1 MADWDWDWKAGPRG
15 GSLTDLDTVSR
26 FVRILDFGSP
36 GSQGGNVPVQYL
48 HGAREVAHLF
58 SQENLIPLEVG
69 VSTLAQLTDVKK
81 LLYGGRLMTTLQ
93 MTAPDWGTVQIDGKI
108 FQPVVS
114 TQDRFTFLF
123 PFQAADPYWRSTTL
137 NTGVNPVPSIAVGGN
152 APVDD
157 AEITFA
163 SGTDPLLTHTAS
175 GATIQIL
182 GAVPAGGVK
191 VFART
196 GWAERVT
203 GGADWGEFLD
213 MNMPFVLELDADAT
227 NSFTLSTG
235 AVTIAWR
242 NKFR

>member
-1 MADWDWDWKAGPRG
+1 MAHDYDWKAGPRG
-15 GSLTDLDTVSR
+15 GSLTDLDTTSR
-26 FVRILDFGSP
+26 FVRILDEGSP
-36 GSQGGNVPVQYL
+36 GSHGGNVPVQYL

-69 VSTLAQLTDVKK
+69 VQDKIQLSVVKR

-93 MTAPDWGTVQIDGKI
+93 KTDPDWGTVQIDGKI

-123 PFQAADPYWRSTTL
+123 PFLAADPFWRSTTL
-137 NTGVNPVPSIAVGGN
+137 NGPSSPTPNITVGGN

-157 AEITFA
+157 AEVIFA
-163 SGTDPLLTHTAS
+163 AGASNPILTHTDS
-175 GATIQIL
+175 GATIQIE
-182 GAVPAGGVK
+182 GTVPAGGVK

-203 GGADWGEFLD
+203 GGTDYGEFLVLGA
-213 MNMPFVLELDADAT
+213 PYVLELDEAKVNA
-227 NSFTLSTG
+227 FTLSAGT
-235 AVTIAWR
+235 ATIAWR

>member
-1 MADWDWDWKAGPRG
+1 MADHDWDWKAGPRG
-15 GSLTDLDTVSR
+15 GSLVDLDTVSR
-26 FVRILDFGSP
+26 SVRILDMGSP

-58 SQENLIPLEVG
+58 SEENLIPLEVG
-69 VSTLAQLTDVKK
+69 VADLAQLTDVKK

-123 PFQAADPYWRSTTL
+123 PVLAADPFWRSTTL
-137 NTGVNPVPSIAVGGN
+137 NTQNPEPTITTGGN

-157 AEITFA
+157 ATFTYPA
-163 SGTDPLLTHTAS
+163 GDVDPILTHTDS
-175 GATIQIL
+175 GETFQIT
-182 GAVPAGGVK
+182 GTVPAGGVI
-191 VFART
+191 FYARYN
-196 GWAERVT
+196 WVERVT
-203 GGADWGEFLD
+203 GGADWGEFFI
-213 MNMPFVLELDADAT
+213 PSGILELDADQVNT
-227 NSFTLSTG
+227 FNYSGGTGSLS
-235 AVTIAWR
+235 WR